1 MSNIDTLI
9 KKLCPDGIPVKK
21 LGEVVK
27 FLNGR
32 AYKKNELLDEGKY
45 PVLRVGNFF
54 TSEKWYYSDLN
65 WMRTNIVKKGIYYM
79 HGLHH

>member
-45 PVLRVGNFF
+45 G
-54 TSEKWYYSDLN
+54 TAC
-65 WMRTNIVKKGIYYM
+65 G
-79 HGLHH
+79 

>member
-32 AYKKNELLDEGKY
+32 AYKKK
-45 PVLRVGNFF
+45 RII
-54 TSEKWYYSDLN
+54 
-65 WMRTNIVKKGIYYM
+65 R
-79 HGLHH
+79 

>member
-54 TSEKWYYSDLN
+54 TMSTICLPRPIQD
-65 WMRTNIVKKGIYYM
+65 RIGVK
-79 HGLHH
+79 